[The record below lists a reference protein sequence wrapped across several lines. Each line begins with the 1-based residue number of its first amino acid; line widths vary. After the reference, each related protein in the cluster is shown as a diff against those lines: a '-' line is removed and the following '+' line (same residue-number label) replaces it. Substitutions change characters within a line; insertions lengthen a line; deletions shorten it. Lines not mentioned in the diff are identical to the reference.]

1 MSHLGLRLTSF
12 ASRIEAR
19 IDTARVRFR
28 LRHGWLDPFRV
39 VVYRG
44 YGTRAAL
51 HLRGRVVSR
60 KSVGR
65 PTRGDSA
72 WRNLQGMYRR
82 FTGEEIPGATVRVH
96 FAGDPG
102 PPTEAITDEE
112 GYFTI
117 THALPTA
124 GSGWHEATVELIQP
138 TPHSQ
143 PSAPA
148 TGDVLIPPP
157 GAAFGVISDIDDTI
171 VQTGATSLLTMA
183 RIVLLSNAHT
193 CLPFQGIAAFYTALE
208 RGATGQGRNPLF
220 YVSSSPWNLY
230 DVLVLFLAINKIPA
244 GPLFLQDWGLGRNA
258 LIKTSHRDHK
268 RAVIATLLATYPD
281 LPFVLIGD
289 SGEQDA
295 EIYREAAREHP
306 GRILAIYIRD
316 TQLQHRATAVR
327 AIAEELR
334 AGPAP
339 LLLASDTVAAAE
351 HAADNGLIHP
361 DTLPAILA
369 DKARDLLR
377 TPRATWRRLLRL
389 PRRHQRDRQ
398 VTN

>member
-1 MSHLGLRLTSF
+1 MSSLRLRLISI

-19 IDTARVRFR
+19 IDAARVRFR
-28 LRHGWLDPFRV
+28 LRHGWLDPLRV
-39 VVYRG
+39 VAYRG
-44 YGTRAAL
+44 YGTRDAL

-60 KSVGR
+60 KPVGR
-65 PTRGDSA
+65 ATRGDSA

-82 FTGEEIPGATVRVH
+82 FTGEEIPSATVRVR
-96 FAGDPG
+96 FASDPG
-102 PPTEAITDEE
+102 PPIKAITDEE

-117 THALPTA
+117 THAMPTA
-124 GSGWHEATVELIQP
+124 GSGWHEATVELV
-138 TPHSQ
+138 TPLLHGR
-143 PSAPA
+143 PAATA

-157 GAAFGVISDIDDTI
+157 DAAFGVISDIDDTI

-193 CLPFQGIAAFYTALE
+193 RLPFQGIAALYTALE
-208 RGATGQGRNPLF
+208 RGATDLQRNPLF

-244 GPLFLQDWGLGRNA
+244 GPLFLQDWGLRRNA

-295 EIYREAAREHP
+295 EIYREATREHP
-306 GRILAIYIRD
+306 GRIRAIYIRD
-316 TQLQHRATAVR
+316 TQLQLRATAVR

-334 AGPAP
+334 AGPTP
-339 LLLASDTVAAAE
+339 LLLVSDTVAAAE
-351 HAADNGLIHP
+351 HAAAHGLIHP
-361 DTLPAILA
+361 KTLPAIRA
-369 DKARDLLR
+369 DKARDLPR
-377 TPRATWRRLLRL
+377 TTWRRLLRL
-389 PRRHQRDRQ
+389 PCRHQSASRD
-398 VTN
+398 TN